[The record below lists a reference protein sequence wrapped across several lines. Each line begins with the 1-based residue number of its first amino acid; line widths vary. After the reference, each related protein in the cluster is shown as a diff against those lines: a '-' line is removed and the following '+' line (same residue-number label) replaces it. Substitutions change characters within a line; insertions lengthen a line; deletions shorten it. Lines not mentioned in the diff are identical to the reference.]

1 MSSQV
6 TSAPAGS
13 KSREA
18 FGGRWIFILAA
29 MGSAVGLGNIWRF
42 PYIAYENGGGAFII
56 PYLVALLSAGIPL
69 LFFDY
74 ALGHRFKGSP
84 PLTFRRLAKWT
95 ETIGW
100 WQVLICVVIGVY
112 YAAILGWSTMYIF
125 FSMNE
130 AWGDDPNAF
139 FFEDYLQVAET
150 PAIDF
155 TVVPGVFWPML
166 AIWVATLTIL
176 ALGVRRGIGFAS
188 AIGIPVLVL
197 MFLILVGIALTL
209 PGAAMGLNGL
219 FTPNWAAL
227 LDPGVWIAAY
237 GQIFFS
243 LSVGFGIMITYASYL
258 KKRTNL
264 TGSGMVVGFSN
275 SGFEILAGIGVF
287 SALGFMAQA
296 AGVTIDEV
304 VTSGIGLAFVAFP
317 EIISQAPAG
326 LGPIIGV
333 LFFASLLFAGFTS
346 MISILEVVISAV
358 KDKLGWSRVTVVATF
373 GVAAAIIS
381 LFGFGTTSGVLL
393 LDVSDKFVNQFGIV
407 AASFVAV
414 VVVSWFLR
422 RLDRMVNHLNKV
434 SSFRLGGVYKF
445 LIGILLPVVLGYTL
459 ISELV
464 ALLTA
469 DEPYGG
475 LPNWYVNTFGW
486 GMVIALIV
494 IAFLLTLIP
503 WPKDSALYRE
513 HSENEYALDGDEPA
527 HGKHSAV
534 DESGQEVVS

>member
-209 PGAAMGLNGL
+209 PGAATGLNGL

-513 HSENEYALDGDEPA
+513 HSENEYALDGDDPA